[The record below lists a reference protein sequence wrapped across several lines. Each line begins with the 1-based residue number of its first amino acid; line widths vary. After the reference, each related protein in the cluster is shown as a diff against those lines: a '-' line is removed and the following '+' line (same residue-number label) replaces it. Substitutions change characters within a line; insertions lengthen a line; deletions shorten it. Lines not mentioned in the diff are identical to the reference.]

1 MDYTHKNDHLAKM
14 GLKDRHAVRYSVR
27 MMNTA
32 LKSRF
37 FATLFG
43 VFIAL
48 NAFAQQGEVTAEMP
62 ELPGLASL
70 ESNWWDEL
78 NEADGAAEERINAFL
93 ADASIHVN
101 ELSAPNRAAG
111 QIILD
116 VVSDNFSAY
125 RALLDEPELKSRELP
140 EPALSYSIDDLLAL
154 AAESRNASVSET
166 QELLDVEREQRI
178 LAGASRRRDLAFK
191 DYINAGAGDEKILAA
206 LTLVQTRSA
215 QAIAARRLEL
225 LTKRYE
231 RAADFAAATSA
242 RVDYASG
249 RLAAA
254 VEPGAVEALLA
265 LVDDQEALVAKS
277 REALRAAELAATNLD
292 LDTAQGRSEQQLR
305 QVELLEAEVV
315 LALNEVALAETQA
328 KRWWVELQLAGT
340 PDLDALQDQSLSWS
354 ELMRR
359 VEENVDH
366 WQQVTEDELLVV
378 QTMSRDGL
386 DRASRRLLDQ
396 RLGTAQDT
404 LTRINELTA
413 AVADLKLTSR
423 IVDDAFASYSGALTS
438 WLTSAKRNIKAFS
451 LKVMGLGDVT
461 LFSVG
466 EAPVTGGDI
475 LWALVILIIAFL
487 LSRGVRHTINRVGR
501 SESAGRQASLYT
513 VGRLTHYAIIISAL
527 FIALTSIGLDFSN
540 LALIAGALGV
550 GIGFG
555 LQSIVSNFVSGLMI
569 LFEQSLRVGDYIELD
584 TGLTGTVKAINVR
597 STLINTNDNID
608 IVVPN
613 SEFVTTRLTNW
624 TLGERILR
632 IRIPFGVAYG
642 SDKELVRKAAIE
654 AAEGVQYTLTHMP
667 GREPDVW
674 LVDFGD
680 SSLDFLLLVW
690 VNLQG
695 ARRPTRSRAAY
706 LWALE
711 TKLAEYGI
719 EIPFPQRDLN
729 LRRGWSDGDE
739 NMPGPGELD
748 NEYEEGRDGEDR

>member
-1 MDYTHKNDHLAKM
+1 
-14 GLKDRHAVRYSVR
+14 
-27 MMNTA
+27 MNTA

-37 FATLFG
+37 FATLFS

-48 NAFAQQGEVTAEMP
+48 NAFAQQGEVTAATP
-62 ELPGLASL
+62 EPPGLASL

-78 NEADGAAEERINAFL
+78 NKTDGAAEERINTFL
-93 ADASIHVN
+93 ATAAVHVN
-101 ELSAPNRAAG
+101 ELRTPNRAAG
-111 QIILD
+111 QTILD

-125 RALLDEPELKSRELP
+125 RALLDEPDLKSDESP

-154 AAESRNASVSET
+154 AAESRNARVSET
-166 QELLDVEREQRI
+166 QESLDVEREQRI

-191 DYINAGAGDEKILAA
+191 DYANAAAGDEKILAA

-215 QAIAARRLEL
+215 QAIAARRLAL

-231 RAADFAAATSA
+231 RAADFAAATAA
-242 RVDYASG
+242 RVEYAAE
-249 RLAAA
+249 RLAVA
-254 VEPGAVEALLA
+254 VEPGAVEDLLGQVA
-265 LVDDQEALVAKS
+265 DQEVLVAKS
-277 REALRAAELAATNLD
+277 REALRTAELAATNLD
-292 LDTAQGRSEQQLR
+292 LDTVQGRSEQQLH
-305 QVELLEAEVV
+305 QQELLEAQVA
-315 LALNEVALAETQA
+315 LALSEIALAETQSR
-328 KRWWVELQLAGT
+328 RWWVELQIADA
-340 PDLDALQDQSLSWS
+340 PDLDALQEQSPAWS
-354 ELMRR
+354 EITRR
-359 VEENVDH
+359 VEENVSE
-366 WQQVTEDELLVV
+366 WQQATEDELLAV
-378 QTMSRDGL
+378 QTVSREGL

-396 RLGTAQDT
+396 RLGTAQET
-404 LTRINELTA
+404 LTRINEMKA
-413 AVADLKLTSR
+413 AAADLELTIR
-423 IVDDAFASYSGALTS
+423 IVDNAAASYSGALSS
-438 WLTSAKRNIKAFS
+438 WLTSASRNIKAFS
-451 LKVMGLGDVT
+451 LRVMGLGDVT

-475 LWALVILIIAFL
+475 LRALIILIIAFL
-487 LSRGVRHTINRVGR
+487 LSRGVRHAINRVSR
-501 SESAGRQASLYT
+501 SESAGTQASLYT

-555 LQSIVSNFVSGLMI
+555 LQSIVSNFVSGLII

-642 SDKELVRKAAIE
+642 SDKELVRKAAME
-654 AAEGVQYTLTHMP
+654 AAAEVQYTLTHIR
-667 GREPDVW
+667 GREPAVW
-674 LVDFGD
+674 LVEFGD
-680 SSLDFLLLVW
+680 SSLNFLLLVW
-690 VNLQG
+690 VNMQG

-711 TKLAEYGI
+711 TKLGEYGI

-729 LRRGWSDGDE
+729 LRRGWPDRDKDMLGLGALDDE
-739 NMPGPGELD
+739 H
-748 NEYEEGRDGEDR
+748 EETRNGKD